1 MLVCDRC
8 GNKENVSSVSFGT
21 VTLNSGNYVSAKVIV
36 SKDLCPQ
43 CINYIHG
50 KINTQKEEFH
60 T

>member
-8 GNKENVSSVSFGT
+8 GNKEGVKSIALGECG
-21 VTLNSGNYVSAKVIV
+21 LNKETHAAIKVIV
-36 SKDLCPQ
+36 AKDLCPQ